1 MLNESQREKTC
12 FMHIHVYVNKKPTV
26 SADCDQHSCLNS
38 KISVYLLHAIFE
50 DSSYPLKRTR
60 PFSILTSG
68 FLTSGFKLN
77 GNVIVIRSLVLYIT
91 LARSVNKIQN
101 MPLRKKTK
109 KRLCKTH
116 VQANL
121 GLYWTHISFRWFCH
135 VAA

>member
-1 MLNESQREKTC
+1 MSCAFTDGLIQSRKPAMLNESQREKTC

-26 SADCDQHSCLNS
+26 STDSDQHSCLNS

-50 DSSYPLKRTR
+50 DSCYPLKRTR
-60 PFSILTSG
+60 PFSVGILTSG

-101 MPLRKKTK
+101 MPLREKTK
-109 KRLCKTH
+109 KRLRKNTCP
-116 VQANL
+116 
-121 GLYWTHISFRWFCH
+121 G
-135 VAA
+135 